1 MWHPR
6 KHLISGSD
14 SLAVPEDMV
23 RMILTFDESCQATGG
38 TTKANHPRNNPR
50 NGIGYLAHLRSSKS
64 ISALRQRRADSAI
77 GVEHPSARIPPDA
90 SLALS

>member
-1 MWHPR
+1 
-6 KHLISGSD
+6 
-14 SLAVPEDMV
+14 
-23 RMILTFDESCQATGG
+23 
-38 TTKANHPRNNPR
+38 
-50 NGIGYLAHLRSSKS
+50 LAHLRSSKS